1 MREGRSASIHS
12 QVGLLLLLM
21 ATAGCGGAAGSPSAD
36 ATTSQTPSTAS
47 ASPGPSTPAS
57 PAISD
62 LEAELVTTGRL
73 TYCTNLRP
81 GRMGFRD
88 ENGEPAGV
96 NIELAQA
103 IAVRLGLE
111 AEIRETPFEDLIDEV
126 VDGTCDMSISSQHI
140 TQTRLEAIDML
151 PYTQGV
157 QHVVVQAGN
166 PAGIVQL
173 NDLCGRVLAV
183 QTGSTHVDLVLGQGD
198 HSGAGI
204 DRECAGAGQPNVDLR
219 KFDNDADAIEALADG
234 IADAYIGSD
243 FIAADRPAEFELA
256 TPLPPTRNGIGL
268 PKDHPALK
276 AAVDGA
282 LQAMIDDGSYQAILE
297 QFGVGDNSIA
307 N

>member
-12 QVGLLLLLM
+12 QVGLLLLVIV
-21 ATAGCGGAAGSPSAD
+21 TAGCGGTASPSAD
-36 ATTSQTPSTAS
+36 ATTTQTAS
-47 ASPGPSTPAS
+47 TGPGSSREPSPGAS
-57 PAISD
+57 G
-62 LEAELVTTGRL
+62 LEAELVTAGRL

-96 NIELAQA
+96 NIELAQE

-111 AEIRETPFEDLIDEV
+111 PEIRETPFEDLIDDV
-126 VDGTCDMSISSQHI
+126 ADGTCDMSISSQHI
-140 TQTRLEAIDML
+140 TQTRLARIDML

-173 NDLCGRVLAV
+173 TDLCGKVLAV

-204 DRECAGAGQPNVDLR
+204 DRDCVAASQPKVDLSE
-219 KFDNDADAIEALADG
+219 FDDDADAIEALADG
-234 IADAYIGSD
+234 SADAYIGSD
-243 FIAADRPAEFELA
+243 TITVDRPTEFDLA
-256 TPLPPTRNGIGL
+256 TALPPIRNGIGL
-268 PKDHPALK
+268 PKDHPALQ
-276 AAVDGA
+276 AAVHGA
-282 LQAMIDDGSYQAILE
+282 FQAMIDDGSYQAILE